1 MRLNGSGQRQGRG
14 YVKDDVTTE
23 GDGSDLGFIGQMD
36 ILLRQSTALLQE
48 ARIRLTRK
56 TENESIGRAVTEA
69 RGGTKWYTVDEA
81 AKEMALDLGNGK
93 RLGQNQLYAY
103 LRNTSAV
110 MRKKDPVSGWLYH
123 RPFQEHVDAGRM
135 KLEDVPT
142 RQETEDGIPKVQRRT
157 LISPK
162 GLAYFRGKIEAAIQ
176 DGVLDDLIVVD

>member
-1 MRLNGSGQRQGRG
+1 VDNGT
-14 YVKDDVTTE
+14 VTAAMPDDE
-23 GDGSDLGFIGQMD
+23 SYLAIIERADK
-36 ILLRQSTALLQE
+36 ALQE
-48 ARIRLTRK
+48 DTAVIQAMRIALAK
-56 TENESIGRAVTEA
+56 KSEHADIGRAVVEA
-69 RGGTKWYTVDEA
+69 RGGQKWYTVDEA
-81 AKEMALDLGNGK
+81 AKEMAIDLGNGK

-123 RPFQEHVDAGRM
+123 RPFQVHVDAGRM

-162 GLAYFRGKIEAAIQ
+162 GLAYLRAKIQAAIQ
-176 DGVLDDLIVVD
+176 DRVLDDLIVVD

>member
-1 MRLNGSGQRQGRG
+1 MAG
-14 YVKDDVTTE
+14 E
-23 GDGSDLGFIGQMD
+23 EGSDLALIEKLDVALQ
-36 ILLRQSTALLQE
+36 QSTALLQE
-48 ARIRLTRK
+48 ARVRLTKK
-56 TENESIGRAVTEA
+56 TENEEIGRAVVEG
-69 RGGTKWYTVDEA
+69 RGWQKWYTVDEA
-81 AKEMALDLGNGK
+81 AKEMAIDLGNGK

-123 RPFQEHVDAGRM
+123 RPFQVHVDAGRM

-162 GLAYFRGKIEAAIQ
+162 GLAYFRAKIEAAIQ
-176 DGVLDDLIVVD
+176 DGVLDELIDVD